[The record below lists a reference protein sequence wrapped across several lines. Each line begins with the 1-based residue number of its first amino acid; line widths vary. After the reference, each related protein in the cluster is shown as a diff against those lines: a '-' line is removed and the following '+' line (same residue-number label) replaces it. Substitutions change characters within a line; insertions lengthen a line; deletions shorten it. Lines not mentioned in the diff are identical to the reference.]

1 MKRVR
6 DVAGSP
12 ASETDGLR
20 LGAPASQLRCPV
32 GRRRAFLVH
41 RRAAVVTVLALAAAL
56 AVVAVS
62 VLFGA
67 YNISGADALHTLLTG
82 SGSRMDR
89 FFVLNQRLP
98 RAVAAVLVGAM
109 LALSGA
115 VFQSLSRNPL
125 GSPDIV
131 GFTTGAS
138 SGGLFM
144 LLLAASASDLQVS
157 VGAVLG
163 GFATAAVVVL
173 VSRRGGVGGDNLIL
187 TGVAISEML
196 SAANSYL
203 ISQASLPS
211 AETAKAWQYGSFNAI
226 SWGQVKPLALA
237 AAVLLI
243 QVVWLVRPASLLEM
257 GDDAA
262 TGLGLRVGRVRGA
275 MLGYGVVLAAICVAT
290 AGPIGFIALA
300 APQLARRLS
309 RSAGMTMIASA
320 AMGALLLGGADF
332 LAQRL
337 LSPFQ
342 IPVGLVSA
350 AVGGIYL
357 VWLLMAPLGRAERAG

>member
-12 ASETDGLR
+12 ASETEGLR

-98 RAVAAVLVGAM
+98 RAVAAALVGAM

-138 SGGLFM
+138 SGGLLM
-144 LLLAASASDLQVS
+144 LLLAASARDLQI
-157 VGAVLG
+157 
-163 GFATAAVVVL
+163 AAVVAL

-262 TGLGLRVGRVRGA
+262 TSLGLRVGRVRGA

-320 AMGALLLGGADF
+320 AMGAVLLGGADF

-357 VWLLMAPLGRAERAG
+357 VWLLMAPLGRAERAC

>member
-1 MKRVR
+1 MRRVR
-6 DVAGSP
+6 DAAGSP
-12 ASETDGLR
+12 ASETEGPR

-41 RRAAVVTVLALAAAL
+41 RRAAVVTALALAAAL

-67 YNISGADALHTLLTG
+67 YNISGADALRTLLTG

-98 RAVAAVLVGAM
+98 RAVAAALVGAM

-163 GFATAAVVVL
+163 GFATAAVVAL
-173 VSRRGGVGGDNLIL
+173 VSRRGGVGG
-187 TGVAISEML
+187 AISEML

-262 TGLGLRVGRVRGA
+262 TSLGLRVGRVRGA

-350 AVGGIYL
+350 ALGGLYL

>member
-1 MKRVR
+1 MRRVR
-6 DVAGSP
+6 EAADGSP
-12 ASETDGLR
+12 SLIVGVR
-20 LGAPASQLRCPV
+20 LGPPISQLRYRV
-32 GRRRAFLVH
+32 GGQRAFLVH
-41 RRAAVVTVLALAAAL
+41 QRAAAVTVLALAATL
-56 AVVAVS
+56 VVVVAS

-67 YNISGADALHTLLTG
+67 YNISAADALHTLLTG
-82 SGSRMDR
+82 GGSKMDR

-138 SGGLFM
+138 TGGLFM

-157 VGAVLG
+157 AGAASEG
-163 GFATAAVVVL
+163 RDAAAVAL
-173 VSRRGGVGGDNLIL
+173 VSRRGGVGGDNLVL

-196 SAANSYL
+196 SAANNYL

-211 AETAKAWQYGSFNAI
+211 AESAKAWQYGSFNAI
-226 SWGQVKPLALA
+226 SWGQVRPLALA
-237 AAVLLI
+237 ALVLLS
-243 QVVWLVRPASLLEM
+243 QVVWLVRPAGLLEM

-262 TGLGLRVGRVRGA
+262 TSLGLQVGRVRGA

-309 RSAGMTMIASA
+309 RSAGITMITSA

-350 AVGGIYL
+350 AVGGFYL
-357 VWLLMAPLGRAERAG
+357 IWLLMFSSDRRGRTG

>member
-1 MKRVR
+1 MRRVR
-6 DVAGSP
+6 DAAGSP
-12 ASETDGLR
+12 APETDGVR

-32 GRRRAFLVH
+32 GSRRAFLVH
-41 RRAAVVTVLALAAAL
+41 RRAAVVTALALAAAL

-67 YNISGADALHTLLTG
+67 YNISGTDALHTLLTG
-82 SGSRMDR
+82 SGSKMDR

-98 RAVAAVLVGAM
+98 RAVAAALVGAM

-163 GFATAAVVVL
+163 GFATAAVVAL

-262 TGLGLRVGRVRGA
+262 TSLGLRVGRVRGA

-309 RSAGMTMIASA
+309 RSAGMTLIASA

-350 AVGGIYL
+350 AVGGLYL

>member
-1 MKRVR
+1 M
-6 DVAGSP
+6 
-12 ASETDGLR
+12 
-20 LGAPASQLRCPV
+20 
-32 GRRRAFLVH
+32 
-41 RRAAVVTVLALAAAL
+41 VTALALAAAL

-98 RAVAAVLVGAM
+98 RAVAAALVGAM

-144 LLLAASASDLQVS
+144 LLLAASASDLQIS
-157 VGAVLG
+157 VVLG
-163 GFATAAVVVL
+163 GFTTAAVVAL

-262 TGLGLRVGRVRGA
+262 TSLGLRVGRVRGA

-350 AVGGIYL
+350 AMGGIYL

>member
-1 MKRVR
+1 MSSRPAATLGTPAGYRRIGGRVN
-6 DVAGSP
+6 
-12 ASETDGLR
+12 L
-20 LGAPASQLRCPV
+20 
-32 GRRRAFLVH
+32 LVH
-41 RRAAVVTVLALAAAL
+41 WRSLTVSGVAFVIILVGAVASLTTGTYPVSLDMLLAIFRGEGEELAAFM
-56 AVVAVS
+56 
-62 VLFGA
+62 VLE
-67 YNISGADALHTLLTG
+67 
-82 SGSRMDR
+82 
-89 FFVLNQRLP
+89 QRLP
-98 RAVAAVLVGAM
+98 RATGAIVIGGM
-109 LALSGA
+109 LGMSGA
-115 VFQSLSRNPL
+115 IFQSVSRNPL

-144 LLLAASASDLQVS
+144 LLLAVSASDLQIS

-163 GFATAAVVVL
+163 GFATAAVVAL
-173 VSRRGGVGGDNLIL
+173 ISRRGGVGGDNLIL

-262 TGLGLRVGRVRGA
+262 TSLGLRVGRVRGA

-290 AGPIGFIALA
+290 AGPH
-300 APQLARRLS
+300 
-309 RSAGMTMIASA
+309 AG
-320 AMGALLLGGADF
+320 
-332 LAQRL
+332 
-337 LSPFQ
+337 
-342 IPVGLVSA
+342 
-350 AVGGIYL
+350 
-357 VWLLMAPLGRAERAG
+357 

>member
-1 MKRVR
+1 VFLNLDLALWHESIHAVGPGISTLLNSLQIFFLAAIGLLFFGERPGGWQMASLVLAVIG
-6 DVAGSP
+6 VALIASP
-12 ASETDGLR
+12 EFAQND
-20 LGAPASQLRCPV
+20 
-32 GRRRAFLVH
+32 
-41 RRAAVVTVLALAAAL
+41 RAAWGLLSGVV
-56 AVVAVS
+56 S
-62 VLFGA
+62 
-67 YNISGADALHTLLTG
+67 
-82 SGSRMDR
+82 
-89 FFVLNQRLP
+89 
-98 RAVAAVLVGAM
+98 GAM

-163 GFATAAVVVL
+163 GFATAAVVAL

-262 TGLGLRVGRVRGA
+262 TSLGLRVGRVRGA
-275 MLGYGVVLAAICVAT
+275 MLGYGVVLAA
-290 AGPIGFIALA
+290 GPL
-300 APQLARRLS
+300 PR
-309 RSAGMTMIASA
+309 
-320 AMGALLLGGADF
+320 
-332 LAQRL
+332 
-337 LSPFQ
+337 
-342 IPVGLVSA
+342 
-350 AVGGIYL
+350 
-357 VWLLMAPLGRAERAG
+357 RAGDVQDGVAELPEGVEHAHRADARGGGRPPVQGERSVVDDRSHM

>member
-1 MKRVR
+1 
-6 DVAGSP
+6 
-12 ASETDGLR
+12 
-20 LGAPASQLRCPV
+20 
-32 GRRRAFLVH
+32 
-41 RRAAVVTVLALAAAL
+41 
-56 AVVAVS
+56 
-62 VLFGA
+62 
-67 YNISGADALHTLLTG
+67 
-82 SGSRMDR
+82 MDR

-138 SGGLFM
+138 TGGLFM

-157 VGAVLG
+157 AGAVVG
-163 GFATAAVVVL
+163 GFVTAAAVAL
-173 VSRRGGVGGDNLIL
+173 VSRRGGVGGDNLVL
-187 TGVAISEML
+187 TGVAML
-196 SAANSYL
+196 SAANNYL

-211 AETAKAWQYGSFNAI
+211 AESAKAWQYGSFNAI
-226 SWGQVKPLALA
+226 SWGQVRPLALA
-237 AAVLLI
+237 ALVLLS
-243 QVVWLVRPASLLEM
+243 QVVWLVRPAGLLEM

-262 TGLGLRVGRVRGA
+262 TSLGLQVGRVRGA

-309 RSAGMTMIASA
+309 RSAGITMITSA

-350 AVGGIYL
+350 AVGGFYL
-357 VWLLMAPLGRAERAG
+357 IWLLMFSSDRRGRTG